1 MVLIITARMSQLLLN
16 MNDTLQCH
24 RGEMYTAVSRKV
36 GRLKSV
42 KCTLQP

>member
-1 MVLIITARMSQLLLN
+1 

-42 KCTLQP
+42 KTVHYNPERYCEKIFHQVTVL